1 MLRIAVVGSGIAG
14 LIAGLALA
22 GRAETT
28 VFCKAGL
35 GESNSRYAQGGIA
48 AVLDPELRTPGDTVA
63 WHVADTLAAGAGLN
77 DPAAVELL
85 CREAA
90 SVIRVLAGH
99 GVDFDADEAW
109 PPGSGHWALGLE
121 AAHSFA
127 RILHV
132 GGDASGA
139 GIVAALAA
147 AVHRCVEA
155 STLQLREH
163 TELLELLVRD
173 GAVRGVRTWTGS
185 GAEIEQEFDAVLLAS
200 GGGGQ
205 LFEHTTNPA
214 GATADGLAAAW
225 RAGAVVQ
232 DLEFFQFHPTLVDH
246 ERPFMVSEAVR
257 GEGAVLLD
265 EHGERFMLDVD
276 PAAELAPRDVVARG
290 IAAKIASGGKV
301 FLDARGIAAE
311 RGAGF
316 LARRFPG
323 ISAQLADRG
332 FDWARQSVPVIPG
345 AHYWMGGIATDLAGR
360 SSLRG
365 LFAIGEA
372 ACTGAHGANRLA
384 SNSLLEAAVFAARA
398 ARAALGAE
406 QHGPWPVFEATPLGL
421 ENGLLDPEPGEIPR
435 LMMSRAGLI
444 RDAGSLAVAAKQLAL
459 FRPDAPL
466 VTAAQLLVAAAQARE
481 GSIGAHWR
489 SDFPH
494 RDLPQ
499 PSATPRR
506 SWINSER
513 LAS

>member
-1 MLRIAVVGSGIAG
+1 
-14 LIAGLALA
+14 
-22 GRAETT
+22 
-28 VFCKAGL
+28 
-35 GESNSRYAQGGIA
+35 
-48 AVLDPELRTPGDTVA
+48 
-63 WHVADTLAAGAGLN
+63 
-77 DPAAVELL
+77 
-85 CREAA
+85 
-90 SVIRVLAGH
+90 
-99 GVDFDADEAW
+99 
-109 PPGSGHWALGLE
+109 
-121 AAHSFA
+121 
-127 RILHV
+127 
-132 GGDASGA
+132 
-139 GIVAALAA
+139 
-147 AVHRCVEA
+147 
-155 STLQLREH
+155 
-163 TELLELLVRD
+163 
-173 GAVRGVRTWTGS
+173 
-185 GAEIEQEFDAVLLAS
+185 
-200 GGGGQ
+200 
-205 LFEHTTNPA
+205 
-214 GATADGLAAAW
+214 
-225 RAGAVVQ
+225 
-232 DLEFFQFHPTLVDH
+232 
-246 ERPFMVSEAVR
+246 
-257 GEGAVLLD
+257 
-265 EHGERFMLDVD
+265 MLDVD